1 MTTTRA
7 RYLMKVFERKYGV
20 VGKVGGMY
28 LAAGLS
34 VEFMHPTKHGPV
46 HVVAKGVGGKI
57 LAIKVVEDPSKE
69 TIEGV
74 KTFIEKAKSIRAKP
88 ILILYTS
95 NAKLPEETYKFCLEN
110 DVKVRIVRPTDTI
123 V

>member
-1 MTTTRA
+1 MSTARA
-7 RYLMKVFERKYGV
+7 KYLMKVFERKYGV

-46 HVVAKGVGGKI
+46 HVVAKGVGGKV
-57 LAIKVVEDPSKE
+57 LAIEVVEDPSKE

-74 KTFIEKAKSIRAKP
+74 KTFIERAKSIRAKP

-95 NAKLPEETYKFCLEN
+95 NAKLPTEVYKFCVEN
-110 DVKVRIVRPTDTI
+110 GVKVRIIRPSETVI
-123 V
+123 